1 MGRIDGSVG
10 QRDYAYEFYII
21 WEETDINVA
30 NNTSKIIATSYI
42 YCKQHSAYNNNTYN
56 HTITIDGE
64 TFTTRVA
71 GVSLSPGVVK
81 QLASASKIITHDD
94 DGSKWINISA
104 NSPTLPSGNGYG
116 PANGS
121 ASEDVGLYTIPRASS
136 VMCADGNIG
145 SSTVININRA
155 SSSFKHTLEYSFNG
169 LTGTIATK
177 TDNTSIGWNIPTSFY
192 AKIPNALSGSGTI
205 TCKTY
210 NGDTL
215 IGTSTCTFNAFVVNS
230 NPTVTATV
238 VDTNSKTIALTG
250 DSNKIVKYYSNA
262 KVDIT
267 ATAKNSASI
276 TERKVIAGNRNGTGT
291 SVTLNGVETNV
302 FNVSC
307 KDSRG
312 LTAST
317 KITKTL
323 VNYIKLAITNIVL
336 ERPEQTSNTVNI
348 SLNGNYFNNT
358 FGAVANTLELKFRYK
373 QDGGTFG
380 NYTTL
385 TVTKSGN
392 TFSYSGALGTDFD
405 YQKQYVFEVVASD
418 KLMTVPYTRTV
429 TKGIPQVDRGKNDI
443 KYNTD
448 IQINGNFK
456 ACNETYIKFKCNLE
470 NMTEILNNTNSCNN
484 YLRNSENEVNMYVPS
499 NSYNQYTFDSTH
511 PMSLITSSNTRF
523 YTLSFR
529 YKPTNWDANY
539 VPATNIV
546 VGGTTDTDSW
556 QIRLEFNGGW
566 RISHYPD
573 YNLYES
579 SFSIPGDNKSYLQ
592 SFVKFIIE
600 SSSENVGG
608 TVSHVKLEDGL
619 VSTNWTPNIEDI
631 LDRINGYEL
640 YNNSSGTTGT
650 VVLSENVSNFKFLE
664 IYYQSDNQYRSI
676 KIANPNGKV
685 VMLSN
690 WLYEDSST
698 WFYVRINKIT
708 ISGTSIT
715 KNLERSCALGSS
727 STIENEWSKMAITKV
742 VGYK

>member
-56 HTITIDGE
+56 HTITIDGQ
-64 TFTTRVA
+64 TFTTSVA

-81 QLASASKIITHDD
+81 QLASASKVITHDD

-104 NSPTLPSGNGYG
+104 DSPTLPSGNGYG

-192 AKIPNALSGSGTI
+192 SKIPNSLSGSGTI

-215 IGTSTCTFNAFVVNS
+215 IGTSACTFNAFVVNS
-230 NPTVTATV
+230 NPTISATA

-267 ATAKNSASI
+267 ATAKNNASI
-276 TERKVIAGNRNGTGT
+276 TERKVVAGNKSGTGT

-323 VNYIKLAITNIVL
+323 VNYIKLAITNISL
-336 ERPEQTSNTVNI
+336 ARPEQTSNTINI

-373 QDGGTFG
+373 QDGGSFG
-380 NYTTL
+380 NYTIL
-385 TVTKSGN
+385 TPSKSGN
-392 TFSYSGALGTDFD
+392 TFSYNGALGTNFD
-405 YQKQYVFEVVASD
+405 YKKQYVFEVVVSD
-418 KLMTVPYTRTV
+418 KLMTVTYNRTV

-443 KYNTD
+443 IYNTD
-448 IQINGNFK
+448 IKVTGRFEGNVINIFSRGMV
-456 ACNETYIKFKCNLE
+456 A
-470 NMTEILNNTNSCNN
+470 NNTN
-484 YLRNSENEVNMYVPS
+484 LDDPEVNGMFEVRGGELA
-499 NSYNQYTFDSTH
+499 YTGTRPFVGYYPFLNFKTLDKVAMLQMAGNTGNFYYRGKQSANVTMGGNAWAKIRDSA
-511 PMSLITSSNTRF
+511 
-523 YTLSFR
+523 
-529 YKPTNWDANY
+529 NWG
-539 VPATNIV
+539 V
-546 VGGTTDTDSW
+546 V
-556 QIRLEFNGGW
+556 
-566 RISHYPD
+566 
-573 YNLYES
+573 
-579 SFSIPGDNKSYLQ
+579 
-592 SFVKFIIE
+592 
-600 SSSENVGG
+600 
-608 TVSHVKLEDGL
+608 
-619 VSTNWTPNIEDI
+619 
-631 LDRINGYEL
+631 L
-640 YNNSSGTTGT
+640 YNNTSGTTGT
-650 VVLSENVSNFKFLE
+650 VTLTKSS
-664 IYYQSDNQYRSI
+664 
-676 KIANPNGKV
+676 ANYTYIDVFFYDTTYDLWACIRVCSPNGKKV
-685 VMLSN
+685 SLDVSH
-690 WLYEDSST
+690 T
-698 WFYVRINKIT
+698 F
-708 ISGTSIT
+708 
-715 KNLERSCALGSS
+715 GSS
-727 STIENEWSKMAITKV
+727 SNVRVCSSRMIKISGETITNDGEYGVWHSVDGITVENRIAITKV
-742 VGYK
+742 VGYV

>member
-42 YCKQHSAYNNNTYN
+42 YCKQHSAYNNNTYT
-56 HTITIDGE
+56 HTITIDGQ
-64 TFTTRVA
+64 TFTTSVA

-81 QLASASKIITHDD
+81 QLASASKVITHDD

-104 NSPTLPSGNGYG
+104 DSPTLPSGNGYG

-136 VMCADGNIG
+136 VTCADGNIG

-262 KVDIT
+262 RVDIT
-267 ATAKNSASI
+267 ATPKNSASI
-276 TERKVIAGNRNGTGT
+276 TERRVIAGNKSGTGT
-291 SVTLNGVETNV
+291 SVTLNSVETNV

-317 KITKTL
+317 QITKTL
-323 VNYIKLAITNIVL
+323 VNYVKLAITNISL
-336 ERPEQTSNTVNI
+336 ERPEQTSNTINI

-358 FGAVANTLELKFRYK
+358 FGSVANTLELKFRYK
-373 QDGGTFG
+373 QDGGSFG
-380 NYTTL
+380 SYTTL
-385 TVTKSGN
+385 TATKNGN
-392 TFSYSGALGTDFD
+392 TFSCNAELGTNFD

-418 KLMTVPYTRTV
+418 KLMTVTYRRTV
-429 TKGIPQVDRGKNDI
+429 TKGIPQIDRGKNDI
-443 KYNTD
+443 KYNTN
-448 IQINGNFK
+448 IYINNRLSK
-456 ACNETYIKFKCNLE
+456 NYIGW
-470 NMTEILNNTNSCNN
+470 LNNAGTKSFNDAITRGLYDVNGSEATDGPGGYGVLDVDVANGDTWNNNNNWIWQTFYSTDGRIYQRNAVNSGAF
-484 YLRNSENEVNMYVPS
+484 S
-499 NSYNQYTFDSTH
+499 
-511 PMSLITSSNTRF
+511 
-523 YTLSFR
+523 
-529 YKPTNWDANY
+529 
-539 VPATNIV
+539 
-546 VGGTTDTDSW
+546 
-556 QIRLEFNGGW
+556 GW
-566 RISHYPD
+566 RSVLTRES
-573 YNLYES
+573 LY
-579 SFSIPGDNKSYLQ
+579 D
-592 SFVKFIIE
+592 
-600 SSSENVGG
+600 
-608 TVSHVKLEDGL
+608 
-619 VSTNWTPNIEDI
+619 
-631 LDRINGYEL
+631 
-640 YNNSSGTTGT
+640 NSSGTTGT
-650 VVLSENVSNFKFLE
+650 VTLSENAADYDYLE
-664 IYYQSDNQYRSI
+664 IYYTNNGQQRSM
-676 KIANPNGKV
+676 KVASPNGKV
-685 VMLSN
+685 VMLDN
-690 WLYEDSST
+690 WIYEEST
-698 WFYVRINKIT
+698 TYLFTRINKIT
-708 ISGTSIT
+708 ISGTIIT
-715 KNLERSCALGSS
+715 RNLTRGCAVNGAEATFTNEY
-727 STIENEWSKMAITKV
+727 STFAITKV